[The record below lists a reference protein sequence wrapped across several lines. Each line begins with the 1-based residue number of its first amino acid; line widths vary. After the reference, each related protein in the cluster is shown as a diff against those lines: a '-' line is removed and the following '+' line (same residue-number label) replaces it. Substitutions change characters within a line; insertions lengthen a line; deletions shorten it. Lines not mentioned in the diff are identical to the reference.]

1 VTTTVFFR
9 DDDVRSLDPL
19 CRVASVLLEA
29 DAACSY
35 QVIPA
40 HLDEAT
46 AAELRALRA
55 SHPDRVFL
63 NQHGLHHEQQVGGER
78 RWSEF
83 DAGRPAGEQRAAIA
97 EGRRRLEDRL
107 GDAFDGDVFTPPA
120 HKYDARTL
128 EALAELG
135 FTVLS
140 AGVRVDAPS
149 RLYYGL
155 GRRLGRV
162 DWLGRRVSYH
172 DGPTPVPGLAE
183 VSVCIDVD
191 EDTDRSGRRLEK
203 DAAALWREFEAA
215 RRVLPCVGVMLH
227 HERYGEPGRLA
238 GLEAFL
244 KRLKETP
251 DVRFATLP
259 ECAARARGST
269 A

>member
-1 VTTTVFFR
+1 MTTVFFR

-19 CRVASVLLEA
+19 CRVASLLLEA
-29 DAACSY
+29 DVPCSY

-40 HLDEAT
+40 HLDDET
-46 AAELRALRA
+46 ARRLRELKAA
-55 SHPDRVFL
+55 HPARVFL
-63 NQHGLHHEQQVGGER
+63 NQHGLHHEQRVDGER

-83 DAGRPAGEQRAAIA
+83 DAGRPPAEQRAAIA
-97 EGRRRLEDRL
+97 EGRKRLEDRL
-107 GDAFDGDVFTPPA
+107 GEAFDGDVFTPPA
-120 HKYDARTL
+120 HKYDAATL
-128 EALAELG
+128 EALVELG
-135 FTVLS
+135 FRVLS
-140 AGVRVDAPS
+140 AGTRVDLPS

-162 DWLGRRVSYH
+162 RWLGGRVSYH
-172 DGPTPVPGLAE
+172 AGPTPVPGLTE

-191 EDTDRSGRRLEK
+191 EDTDRAGRRLEK
-203 DAAALWREFEAA
+203 DAAALWREFETA

-238 GLEAFL
+238 ALDAFV
-244 KRLKETP
+244 KRLGETP

-259 ECAARARGST
+259 ECAARARGGT

>member
-1 VTTTVFFR
+1 MTTVFFR

-19 CRVASVLLEA
+19 RRVTSLLLEA
-29 DAACSY
+29 GVPCSY

-40 HLDEAT
+40 HLDDET
-46 AAELRALRA
+46 ARHLRELKAA
-55 SHPDRVFL
+55 HPGQVFL
-63 NQHGLHHEQQVGGER
+63 NQHGLHHEQWVGGEQ

-83 DAGRPAGEQRAAIA
+83 DAGRPRAEQRAAIA

-107 GDAFDGDVFTPPA
+107 GESFDGDVFTPPA
-120 HKYDARTL
+120 HKYDEGTL
-128 EALAELG
+128 DALAELG

-140 AGVRVDAPS
+140 AGVRADPLS

-162 DWLGRRVSYH
+162 RWLGRRVSYH
-172 DGPTPVPGLAE
+172 GGRTPGSGLAE

-191 EDTDRSGRRLEK
+191 EDTDRAGRRLEK
-203 DAAALWREFEAA
+203 DAATLWREFETA

-238 GLEAFL
+238 ELEAFV
-244 KRLKETP
+244 KRLRETP
-251 DVRFATLP
+251 GVRFATLP
-259 ECAARARGST
+259 ECAARADGGT